1 MIDMSEL
8 IQTQNIEQLK
18 QEMGPL
24 KASQI
29 LRTTKYKQQP
39 VGLCNPQDPGQV
51 CAVGVIVRH
60 FGWNGDIN
68 SKTLRAASDK
78 TEKFLG
84 NDIWDKIVLM
94 NNNEH
99 LTFSQIADRLDYMG
113 L

>member
-1 MIDMSEL
+1 MIDMSQILE
-8 IQTQNIEQLK
+8 TQNIEKIK
-18 QEMGPL
+18 QEMGPI

-68 SKTLRAASDK
+68 SHTLRAASDK

-99 LTFSQIADRLDYMG
+99 LTFSQIADRLDEMG